1 MKVIP
6 YEAALG
12 QAVPMLDD
20 ANRLL
25 LEQMEKMSPGIRINT
40 NGVATLN

>member
-25 LEQMEKMSPGIRINT
+25 LEQMAKLSPGVRVNADGT
-40 NGVATLN
+40 AVPN